1 MTDDELQE
9 RLRRLAA
16 RPEADWDAMAAA
28 VRDGYA
34 RATSAEAQARDR
46 ARARAARRR
55 RWVTPIA
62 GALALA
68 AGVTL
73 FVRAHHAR
81 LPAAAPTLED
91 EMTTY
96 EPDTDELIDEL
107 TPAQLERVAKA
118 FNKGA

>member
-1 MTDDELQE
+1 MTDDELE
-9 RLRRLAA
+9 ARLKRLDA
-16 RPEADWDAMAAA
+16 RPDADWDAMAAA

-34 RATSAEAQARDR
+34 RATSERATGDL
-46 ARARAARRR
+46 ARAAARRR
-55 RWVTPIA
+55 RRWLPPIA